1 MFQWMLLSA
10 TSLLLPLL
18 MLILGYRYSTKVPKS
33 MKSGYRTRRSML
45 SRETW
50 VYAHRKL
57 GKIWK
62 WLGWITFIASAAFPM
77 LLLNMDEDEAG
88 MALSVLCVVQTIP
101 FVASIIPVERALK
114 MNFDENGVP
123 NDAETLFECREDEDP
138 PPSS

>member
-1 MFQWMLLSA
+1 MYQWILLSA
-10 TSLLLPLL
+10 ASLLLPLL
-18 MLILGYRYSTKVPKS
+18 MLIFGYRYSAKVPKS

-62 WLGWITFIASAAFPM
+62 PLGWITFLVSAAFPM
-77 LLLNMDEDEAG
+77 FLLNMDEDEAG
-88 MALSVLCVVQTIP
+88 MALSVLCIVQTIP

-123 NDAETLFECREDEDP
+123 NDAETLLACREDEDP
-138 PPSS
+138 PPLS